1 MSELR
6 LFWLDEIS
14 DWTNHL
20 KTIKSELLA
29 VYCFTFER
37 FLHDPEDLI
46 EESSSLI
53 LETSSAFSTEPLPE
67 DRDEIFWKS
76 FDKMRIIAEDDIVAL
91 DGFSLA
97 AQLCQKQIKIRYAL
111 RLGSSLAEKDACHWL
126 AEVILHNCQF
136 ENPFQSYS

>member
-1 MSELR
+1 MSDHD
-6 LFWLDEIS
+6 FFSLDESS
-14 DWTNHL
+14 DWTNPL

-111 RLGSSLAEKDACHWL
+111 RLGFALAEKLLFIHWL
-126 AEVILHNCQF
+126 K
-136 ENPFQSYS
+136 

>member
-1 MSELR
+1 M
-6 LFWLDEIS
+6 
-14 DWTNHL
+14 
-20 KTIKSELLA
+20 KSELLA

-91 DGFSLA
+91 SYAGTCSWRNGVATKPCSVPTFFQCSPDSMCSGAASL
-97 AQLCQKQIKIRYAL
+97 
-111 RLGSSLAEKDACHWL
+111 S
-126 AEVILHNCQF
+126 
-136 ENPFQSYS
+136 

>member
-1 MSELR
+1 MSDLD
-6 LFWLDEIS
+6 FFSLDESS
-14 DWTNHL
+14 DWANPL

-29 VYCFTFER
+29 VYCFTYER

-53 LETSSAFSTEPLPE
+53 LETSSAYSTEPLPE

-111 RLGSSLAEKDACHWL
+111 RLGFSSAEKLLFIHWL
-126 AEVILHNCQF
+126 K
-136 ENPFQSYS
+136 

>member
-1 MSELR
+1 M
-6 LFWLDEIS
+6 
-14 DWTNHL
+14 NQL
-20 KTIKSELLA
+20 KTVNSELLA

-46 EESSSLI
+46 EESSSLL
-53 LETSSAFSTEPLPE
+53 LETSSAFTTEPLPE

-111 RLGSSLAEKDACHWL
+111 RLVFEFIHCSDWL
-126 AEVILHNCQF
+126 NGVF
-136 ENPFQSYS
+136 V